1 MKTFK
6 SFTRLQESHDNLK
19 DIQGL
24 ERENLLEVMN
34 NDMFCDRAY
43 YALGGEES
51 LGVSL
56 ESFRNSAEVEG
67 IIKTLIKFEAFK
79 TVEVDN
85 GKEDFIDSRIYAM
98 ILIESDPM
106 AFCRVVKEATDSEII
121 WDKPKP
127 SPSMTSQEFVKT
139 RIPKARCA
147 KRSVNLD
154 GEKLTMWYIFDGYYN
169 PHTFASGL
177 TQDLAWDNAKAT
189 IELIKECV

>member
-6 SFTRLQESHDNLK
+6 SFTGLQESHNNTK

-43 YALGGEES
+43 YALGGEED
-51 LGVSL
+51 LGISL

-67 IIKTLIKFEAFK
+67 IIETLIKLEAFK

-85 GKEDFIDSRIYAM
+85 GKEDFVDSRIYAM

-106 AFCRVVKEATDSEII
+106 AFCRAVKEATDSEII

-139 RIPKARCA
+139 HIPTARCA

-154 GEKLTMWYIFDGYYN
+154 GEKLTMWYIFDGYDN
-169 PHTFASGL
+169 PHAFTSGL
-177 TQDLAWDNAKAT
+177 TKDLAWDNAKAT